1 MKSLKKLKLSDVS
14 IALAVTAWAVGMVV
28 IIYMSVK
35 GEFN

>member
-1 MKSLKKLKLSDVS
+1 MKLLKKLKLSDVA
-14 IALAVTAWAVGMVV
+14 IVLAVTAWAVGMVV

>member
-1 MKSLKKLKLSDVS
+1 MKSLKKLKLSDVA

-28 IIYMSVK
+28 IICMSIK